1 MNVRTQNL
9 LCACQKLEG
18 IQNKSDPWRPE
29 FHVSPPVGW
38 MNDPN
43 GLCQIGDTHHLFFQY
58 SPFDTKPGL
67 NYWGHFS
74 TRDFVHYTYQEPA
87 LCSDE
92 QFDCHGVYS
101 GSVLV
106 ENGQPLAFYT
116 GNVKKVGAY
125 DYVEEGREH
134 NTILAQ
140 GWDGCHFHQ
149 KTLLLR
155 NEDYPENVTCHVRDP
170 KVWKEQDT
178 YCMVLGA
185 RRKDD
190 VGEVLFYQSTDL
202 LHWELKNSLVTEKPL
217 GYMWECPDYFVLD
230 GVSVLTFSPQGVPA
244 DGFRFQNIY
253 QSGYCVLHGDIGG
266 DYTLSEFRELD
277 AGFDFYAPQ
286 TYQDEQGRRI
296 LIGWLGMP
304 DSDYG
309 YAEKAYG
316 WTQMQTIPRVL
327 SVRDG
332 ALYQQPLPEL
342 QALRRSAFRIQV
354 EESSEMR
361 CAPAYE
367 TDIRVE
373 EGDHLTLRFG
383 TDGVLEWKDGMVT
396 LSFGESGLGRTSR
409 TAPLEQL
416 KRIQLFCDT
425 SSIEI
430 FLNDGALVF
439 TSRFYA
445 DPVASVFSVAVQKA
459 EFIMW
464 ELQPISIRKENLL

>member
-1 MNVRTQNL
+1 M
-9 LCACQKLEG
+9 
-18 IQNKSDPWRPE
+18 
-29 FHVSPPVGW
+29 
-38 MNDPN
+38 
-43 GLCQIGDTHHLFFQY
+43 
-58 SPFDTKPGL
+58 
-67 NYWGHFS
+67 
-74 TRDFVHYTYQEPA
+74 
-87 LCSDE
+87 
-92 QFDCHGVYS
+92 
-101 GSVLV
+101 
-106 ENGQPLAFYT
+106 
-116 GNVKKVGAY
+116 
-125 DYVEEGREH
+125 
-134 NTILAQ
+134 
-140 GWDGCHFHQ
+140 
-149 KTLLLR
+149 
-155 NEDYPENVTCHVRDP
+155 
-170 KVWKEQDT
+170 
-178 YCMVLGA
+178 
-185 RRKDD
+185 
-190 VGEVLFYQSTDL
+190 
-202 LHWELKNSLVTEKPL
+202 TEKPL

-253 QSGYCVLHGDIGG
+253 QSGYCVLHGEIGG

-354 EESSEMR
+354 EESSEVR

-409 TAPLEQL
+409 TVPLEQL

-430 FLNDGALVF
+430 FLNDGAAVF

>member
-1 MNVRTQNL
+1 
-9 LCACQKLEG
+9 
-18 IQNKSDPWRPE
+18 
-29 FHVSPPVGW
+29 
-38 MNDPN
+38 
-43 GLCQIGDTHHLFFQY
+43 
-58 SPFDTKPGL
+58 
-67 NYWGHFS
+67 
-74 TRDFVHYTYQEPA
+74 
-87 LCSDE
+87 
-92 QFDCHGVYS
+92 
-101 GSVLV
+101 
-106 ENGQPLAFYT
+106 
-116 GNVKKVGAY
+116 
-125 DYVEEGREH
+125 
-134 NTILAQ
+134 
-140 GWDGCHFHQ
+140 
-149 KTLLLR
+149 
-155 NEDYPENVTCHVRDP
+155 
-170 KVWKEQDT
+170 
-178 YCMVLGA
+178 MVLGA

-244 DGFRFQNIY
+244 DGFRFLNIY

-332 ALYQQPLPEL
+332 VLYQQPLPEL